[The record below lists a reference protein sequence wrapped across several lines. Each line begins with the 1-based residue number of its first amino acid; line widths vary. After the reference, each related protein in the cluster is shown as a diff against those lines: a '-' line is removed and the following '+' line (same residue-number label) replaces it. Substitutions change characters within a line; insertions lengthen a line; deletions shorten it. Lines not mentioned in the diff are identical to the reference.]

1 MITPDTPSPAPDDPS
16 PDTAEAADAEDAAPL
31 ETELCLHCVTPHDPT
46 ADFCRSCGAP
56 LTSFA
61 ATLPFE
67 RTLAEGFAYR
77 QAVEQPRKLIVVAGI
92 WILFVAMGAV
102 GYSMLHPALHEL
114 LLSEEGSLMLPLV
127 SALGGLAVLAVSAI
141 IIIRCTMN
149 FLRRKAEPAEAAGEA

>member
-1 MITPDTPSPAPDDPS
+1 MITPDTPSPAPGDPF
-16 PDTAEAADAEDAAPL
+16 PDTADAEDAAPL
-31 ETELCLHCVTPHDPT
+31 KTELCLHCVTPHDPT

-92 WILFVAMGAV
+92 WFIFGLMGLT
-102 GYSMLHPALHEL
+102 GFSMLHLTLPEL
-114 LLSEEGSLMLPLV
+114 LLSREGSPLLLLGTT
-127 SALGGLAVLAVSAI
+127 LGGLAMLAVSAI

-149 FLRRKAEPAEAAGEA
+149 FLRRKAEPAELAGEA